1 MIESHLTRKGM
12 ELQKQKEGIMA
23 GKTPR
28 VLIIFFSFSGQ
39 TSGILSQ
46 LAAGLKELD
55 VEVDYEKLRP
65 MKPMRF
71 PVGNVFSTFVLMLT
85 TFLRFRVP
93 IQDLSSTPDSR
104 DYDLIIL
111 AGPTWS
117 YNPSGPVLSMLDRDG
132 KRIFCGQT
140 VLPLISCRGYWR
152 LHWYGLRALLKKC
165 RAEVPN
171 VIAFSHPMKEPWR
184 TIGVFLKI
192 AGKNPE
198 RLKIFSRVYSRYGH
212 SKEQRDEAWRF
223 GMQIGEALRRS
234 RSLSKLDFRTPKA
247 LP

>member
-1 MIESHLTRKGM
+1 M
-12 ELQKQKEGIMA
+12 EQQQAEITTEKP
-23 GKTPR
+23 PR

-46 LAAGLKELD
+46 LAAGIKELG
-55 VEVDYEKLRP
+55 VEVYYEKL
-65 MKPMRF
+65 KPSEPLRF
-71 PVGNVFSTFVLMLT
+71 PVGNVFSTFVMMLT

-93 IQDLSSTPDSR
+93 IQHLSSAPDNR

-117 YNPSGPVLSMLDRDG
+117 YNPSGPVLSMIDRDG

-152 LHWYGLRALLKKC
+152 FHWYGLRALLKKC

-171 VIAFSHPMKEPWR
+171 VIAFSHPMPEPWR
-184 TIGVFLKI
+184 TMGVFLKI

-198 RLKIFSRVYSRYGH
+198 KLKGFSRFYTRYGH

-223 GMQIGEALRRS
+223 GMKIGEALLRG
-234 RSLSKLDFRTPKA
+234 RSLANIDFHTPTA

>member
-1 MIESHLTRKGM
+1 
-12 ELQKQKEGIMA
+12 
-23 GKTPR
+23 
-28 VLIIFFSFSGQ
+28 
-39 TSGILSQ
+39 
-46 LAAGLKELD
+46 
-55 VEVDYEKLRP
+55 
-65 MKPMRF
+65 
-71 PVGNVFSTFVLMLT
+71 MLT

-93 IQDLSSTPDSR
+93 IQDISSAADNR

-117 YNPSGPVLSMLDRDG
+117 YNPSGPVLSLLDRDG
-132 KRIFCGQT
+132 KRIFSGQT

-152 LHWYGLRALLKKC
+152 FHWYGLRALLKKC

-171 VIAFSHPMKEPWR
+171 VIAFSHPMPEPWR

-198 RLKIFSRVYSRYGH
+198 KLKRFSRVYSRYGH

-223 GMQIGEALRRS
+223 GMKIGEALLRG
-234 RSLSKLDFRTPKA
+234 RSLAKIDFRTPTA

>member
-1 MIESHLTRKGM
+1 M
-12 ELQKQKEGIMA
+12 ELQQKKAEMA
-23 GKTPR
+23 TEKPPR

-46 LAAGLKELD
+46 LAAGLKELGA
-55 VEVDYEKLRP
+55 EVDYEKLRP
-65 MKPMRF
+65 VEPLRF
-71 PVGNVFSTFVLMLT
+71 PVGNIISTFIMMIT

-93 IQDLSSTPDSR
+93 IQDISSAPDNR

-117 YNPSGPVLSMLDRDG
+117 YNPSGPVLSLIDRDG

-152 LHWYGLRALLKKC
+152 FHWYGLRALLRKC
-165 RAEVPN
+165 RATVPN
-171 VIAFSHPMKEPWR
+171 VVAFSHPMKEPWR

-198 RLKIFSRVYSRYGH
+198 KLKRFSRVYSRYGH

-223 GMQIGEALRRS
+223 GMQIGEALRRG
-234 RSLSKLDFRTPKA
+234 RSLAKIDFRTPTA

>member
-1 MIESHLTRKGM
+1 M
-12 ELQKQKEGIMA
+12 EFKQQQEEITTE
-23 GKTPR
+23 KTPR

-39 TSGILSQ
+39 TSGILGQ

-65 MKPMRF
+65 VKPLSF

-93 IQDLSSTPDSR
+93 IQDLSSAPDNR

-152 LHWYGLRALLKKC
+152 FHWYGLRALLKKC
-165 RAEVPN
+165 RADVPN
-171 VIAFSHPMKEPWR
+171 VVAFSHPMQEPWR

-198 RLKIFSRVYSRYGH
+198 RLKRFSRVYPRYGH

-223 GMQIGEALRRS
+223 GMKIGEALLRG
-234 RSLSKLDFRTPKA
+234 RSLANIDFHTPIA

>member
-1 MIESHLTRKGM
+1 M
-12 ELQKQKEGIMA
+12 ELQQQKEEITTEKA
-23 GKTPR
+23 LR

-46 LAAGLKELD
+46 FAAGLKELD

-65 MKPMRF
+65 VKPLRF
-71 PVGNVFSTFVLMLT
+71 PVGNVFSTFIMMLT
-85 TFLRFRVP
+85 TFLRLRVP
-93 IQDLSSTPDSR
+93 IQDISSAPDNR

-117 YNPSGPVLSMLDRDG
+117 YNPSGPVLSLLDRDG

-152 LHWYGLRALLKKC
+152 LHWYGLRRLLKKC
-165 RAEVPN
+165 RATVPN
-171 VIAFSHPMKEPWR
+171 VVAFSHPMKEPWR

-198 RLKIFSRVYSRYGH
+198 RLKRFGRVYTRYGH
-212 SKEQRDEAWRF
+212 TKEQRDEAWRF
-223 GMQIGEALRRS
+223 GMQIGEALRRR
-234 RSLSKLDFRTPKA
+234 RSLSEIDFRTPIA

>member
-1 MIESHLTRKGM
+1 M
-12 ELQKQKEGIMA
+12 ELQQKTKGIMT

-55 VEVDYEKLRP
+55 VEVSYEKLRP
-65 MKPMRF
+65 VKPLRF

-93 IQDLSSTPDSR
+93 IQDLSSKPDNR

-132 KRIFCGQT
+132 KRIFCGRT

-152 LHWYGLRALLKKC
+152 FHWYGLRALLKKC
-165 RAEVPN
+165 RATVPN
-171 VIAFSHPMKEPWR
+171 VVAFSHPMKEPWR
-184 TIGVFLKI
+184 TVGVFLKI

-198 RLKIFSRVYSRYGH
+198 KLKGFSRVYASYGH
-212 SKEQRDEAWRF
+212 SREQRDEAWRF
-223 GMQIGEALRRS
+223 GMQIGEALRRG
-234 RSLSKLDFRTPKA
+234 RSLSKLDFRTPTA